1 MNEHTG
7 QVTDPDVALLTQLL
21 ERSEGLLQS
30 EQSHDEQALDA
41 VIEKPWGYEYRVYT
55 DCFYDV
61 WQLCLRPGQSTS
73 LHCHPRK
80 VTALICLAGQQGRVR
95 LLDQDQQLTPLEWL
109 TLGKGVFH
117 TTENLGDGDLDL
129 LEVEVPRNKL
139 DLLRAMDRYD
149 RAISHYERTPLLVGV
164 PGMLEGRH
172 IRPYK
177 LRASG
182 VKSVYRFAVQT
193 GREIQAQR
201 QKEPRLCV
209 ALGTAQALQQD
220 IQVLSSQHPFDTLQ
234 PEEMYFTISFHAQ

>member
-1 MNEHTG
+1 MNGSMG
-7 QVTDPDVALLTQLL
+7 QASAPDVALLTRLL
-21 ERSEGLLQS
+21 ERSGGILQS

-80 VTALICLAGQQGRVR
+80 VTALICLAGELGRVR

-109 TLGKGVFH
+109 TFGKGVFH

-139 DLLRAMDRYD
+139 DLLRATDRYD
-149 RAISHYERTPLLVGV
+149 RTITHYERTPLPVGV
-164 PGMLEGRH
+164 PGMLAGRH
-172 IRPYK
+172 VRPYK

-182 VKSVYRFAVQT
+182 VKPAYRFAVQT
-193 GREIQAQR
+193 GREILAQKQER
-201 QKEPRLCV
+201 PHLSV
-209 ALGTAQALQQD
+209 ALGTTQAIQQN
-220 IQVLSSQHPFDTLQ
+220 IHVLNSQHSFHDFQ
-234 PEEMYFTISFHAQ
+234 AEEMYFTISLNVQ

>member
-1 MNEHTG
+1 MNEKTE
-7 QVTDPDVALLTQLL
+7 QVSAPDVALLTQLL
-21 ERSEGLLQS
+21 EHSGGILQS

-80 VTALICLAGQQGRVR
+80 VTALICLAGELGRVR

-109 TLGKGVFH
+109 TFGKGVFH

-149 RAISHYERTPLLVGV
+149 RAIAHYERTPLPVGV
-164 PGMLEGRH
+164 PGMEAGMH

-182 VKSVYRFAVQT
+182 VKSAYRFAVQT

-201 QKEPRLCV
+201 QAEPRLSV

-220 IQVLSSQHPFDTLQ
+220 IQVLRSHRSFDTLH
-234 PEEMYFTISFHAQ
+234 PEEMYFTISFQAQ

>member
-1 MNEHTG
+1 
-7 QVTDPDVALLTQLL
+7 LLTRLL
-21 ERSEGLLQS
+21 ERSEGVLQS

-80 VTALICLAGQQGRVR
+80 VTALICLAGELGRVR
-95 LLDQDQQLTPLEWL
+95 LLDQDQQLTPREWL

-139 DLLRAMDRYD
+139 DLLRATDRYD
-149 RAISHYERTPLLVGV
+149 RAIAHYERTPLPVGV
-164 PGMLEGRH
+164 PGMEAGMH

-177 LRASG
+177 LRTSG
-182 VKSVYRFAVQT
+182 VKSVYRFAVQM
-193 GREIQAQR
+193 GREILAQR
-201 QKEPRLCV
+201 QEEPCLYV

-220 IQVLSSQHPFDTLQ
+220 IHVLSSHQPFHNLQ
-234 PEEMYFTISFHAQ
+234 PEEMYFTISFHA